1 LQIKKLRDII
11 SKVKLRQGREYMK
24 KFFRSF
30 SWIVSDILFIN
41 VALAISI
48 LLRFGEEFWTRFYLY
63 QETFIYLTLSFL
75 LFAII
80 FKLYKRIWRYISTG
94 DILLIIGIITI
105 SLFISILCFNIR
117 KGFFLPRTLI
127 ALTWFFSLALIG
139 GSRLLWRLYC
149 EKRVRFKKGEERIL
163 IVGAGDA
170 GEIISREIIRRP
182 DLGELI
188 GFVDDDKE
196 KIGKRIHNKKVL
208 NSIEKIDIIIKKE
221 KIDTIIIA
229 IPSASGKE
237 IRRIIDNIKS
247 KEVKIKTLPGLY
259 ELVDGKVSVSRIR
272 NIRIEDLLGREPVDL
287 NLEEISGYLEG
298 KRVMVT
304 GGGGSIGGELAR
316 QICRFEPK
324 SLILLDHS
332 ENGLFHINLELE
344 RKWSGVGIEMEIVP
358 VMADIRDK
366 EKMDKIFNKYIPEV
380 VFHAAA
386 HKHVPMMEY
395 HPDEAV
401 MNNIIGTKNVAELAK
416 RYGAE
421 RVVMISTDK
430 AINPTSVM
438 GASKRVAEMVVKD
451 IGSRI
456 AKAEEKIGEE
466 EGKNKTK
473 FVAVRFGNVLE
484 SNGSV
489 VPMFKQQIAEDGP
502 VTVTDR
508 EVKRYFMTLPE
519 ASQLVIQ
526 AGVLGTGGEVFVL
539 DMGKPV
545 KVLDLAKQMI
555 RLSGLELGEDIEIKI
570 IGLRPGEKLF
580 EELLTEEERSRVL
593 GDSGHEKI
601 FIAKVEEVDGE
612 KLGEDIKELEVLARK
627 MDSEGIVRKLQEMV
641 PNYKPNRD
649 MLK

>member
-1 LQIKKLRDII
+1 
-11 SKVKLRQGREYMK
+11 MK
-24 KFFRSF
+24 RFFRSF
-30 SWIVSDILFIN
+30 SWVVLDIVLLNVSLILSLI
-41 VALAISI
+41 
-48 LLRFGEEFWTRFYLY
+48 LRFGEGWGNYFYVY
-63 QETFIYLTLSFL
+63 RESIVYLSGLFL
-75 LFAII
+75 LFAVI
-80 FKLYKRIWRYISTG
+80 FRLYKRIWRYLSICDLFLIAEVVTG
-94 DILLIIGIITI
+94 GIFGTV
-105 SLFISILCFNIR
+105 LYLNWV
-117 KGFFLPRTLI
+117 KGIAFPRTVV
-127 ALTWFFSLALIG
+127 ALTWFFSLALVG
-139 GSRLLWRLYC
+139 GSRLVWRLYC
-149 EKRVRFKKGEERIL
+149 ERKGALDRGQERIL

-170 GEIISREIIRRP
+170 GEVISREIIRRP
-182 DLGELI
+182 DLGKLV

-196 KIGKRIHNKKVL
+196 KIGERIHNRKVL
-208 NSIEKIDIIIKKE
+208 GNVEGINDILEKE
-221 KIDTIIIA
+221 QIDTVIIT
-229 IPSASGKE
+229 IPTARGKQ
-237 IRRIIDNIKS
+237 IKRIIDNIKN
-247 KEVKIKTLPGLY
+247 KKVKIKILPGLY

-272 NIRIEDLLGREPVDL
+272 EVRIEDLLGREPVDL

-316 QICRFEPK
+316 QICRFKPR

-332 ENGLFHINLELE
+332 ENGLFNINLELE
-344 RKWSGVGIEMEIVP
+344 GKWAGAGEEAGVEMEVVP
-358 VMADIRDK
+358 VVADIRNRDK
-366 EKMDKIFNKYIPEV
+366 MNKIFKKYRPEV
-380 VFHAAA
+380 VFHTAA

-401 MNNIIGTKNVAELAK
+401 MNNIIGTKNVVELAE

-438 GASKRVAEMVVKD
+438 GASKQVAEMVVKD
-451 IGSRI
+451 LGSRS
-456 AKAEEKIGEE
+456 ED
-466 EGKNKTK
+466 K

-489 VPMFKQQIAEDGP
+489 VPMFKQQIAEGGP

-526 AGVLGTGGEVFVL
+526 AGALGRGGEVFVL
-539 DMGKPV
+539 DMGEPI
-545 KVLDLAKQMI
+545 KVLDLAEELI
-555 RLSGLELGEDIEIKI
+555 RLSGLEVGEDIEIKI
-570 IGLRPGEKLF
+570 VGLRPGEKLF
-580 EELLTEEERSRVL
+580 EELLTEEERSGVL

-612 KLGEDIKELEVLARK
+612 KLGKDIKELEVLAK
-627 MDSEGIVRKLQEMV
+627 EMDSEGIVSKLQEMV
-641 PNYKPNRD
+641 PSYKPNRD

>member
-1 LQIKKLRDII
+1 
-11 SKVKLRQGREYMK
+11 MK
-24 KFFRSF
+24 RLFRSF
-30 SWIVSDILFIN
+30 SWVVLDIVFIN
-41 VALAISI
+41 VSLI
-48 LLRFGEEFWTRFYLY
+48 LSLMLRFGEDWGTYFYVYREL
-63 QETFIYLTLSFL
+63 IAYLSGFFL
-75 LFAII
+75 LFAVV
-80 FKLYKRIWRYISTG
+80 FRLYKRIWRYLSVGDLFLIAEVVTG
-94 DILLIIGIITI
+94 GIVIAV
-105 SLFISILCFNIR
+105 LGLNWL
-117 KGFFLPRTLI
+117 KGIAFPRTVV
-127 ALTWFFSLALIG
+127 ALTWFFSLALVG
-139 GSRLLWRLYC
+139 GSRLIWRLYC
-149 EKRVRFKKGEERIL
+149 ERKGALNRGQERIL

-170 GEIISREIIRRP
+170 GEVISREIIRRP
-182 DLGELI
+182 DLGELV
-188 GFVDDDKE
+188 GFADDDKD
-196 KIGKRIHNKKVL
+196 KVGKRIHNRKVL
-208 NSIEKIDIIIKKE
+208 GNIEGINDILEKE
-221 KIDTIIIA
+221 QVSTIIIA
-229 IPSASGKE
+229 IPAASGKQ
-237 IRRIIDNIKS
+237 IRRIVNNIKN

-272 NIRIEDLLGREPVDL
+272 SIRIEDLLGREPVDL

-316 QICRFEPK
+316 QICRFGPR

-344 RKWSGVGIEMEIVP
+344 RKWSGVEIGLV
-358 VMADIRDK
+358 VADIRDRD
-366 EKMDKIFNKYIPEV
+366 KMDKIFKRYRPEV

-386 HKHVPMMEY
+386 HKHVPMMEF

-401 MNNIIGTKNVAELAK
+401 MNNIIGTKNVAELAEM
-416 RYGAE
+416 YGTE

-451 IGSRI
+451 L
-456 AKAEEKIGEE
+456 AN
-466 EGKNKTK
+466 KNKTK

-489 VPMFKQQIAEDGP
+489 VPMFKQQIAEGGP

-526 AGVLGTGGEVFVL
+526 AGALGKGGEVFVL

-545 KVLDLAKQMI
+545 KVLDMAEELI
-555 RLSGLELGEDIEIKI
+555 RLSGLEVGEDIEIKI
-570 IGLRPGEKLF
+570 VGLRPGEKMF
-580 EELLTEEERSRVL
+580 EEILTEEERSGVL

-601 FIAKVEEVDGE
+601 FIAKVEEVEGE
-612 KLGEDIKELEVLARK
+612 KLKKDIEELRVLAK
-627 MDSEGIVRKLQEMV
+627 EMDNEGVVRKLQEMV
-641 PNYKPNRD
+641 PSYQPNRG

>member
-1 LQIKKLRDII
+1 
-11 SKVKLRQGREYMK
+11 MK
-24 KFFRSF
+24 RFFRSF
-30 SWIVSDILFIN
+30 SWVVLDIVFIN
-41 VALAISI
+41 VSLI
-48 LLRFGEEFWTRFYLY
+48 LSLILRFGEGWGTYFYVYREL
-63 QETFIYLTLSFL
+63 IVYLTGFFL
-75 LFAII
+75 LFALI
-80 FKLYKRIWRYISTG
+80 FKLYRRIWRYLSIGDLFLIAEAVTGGIFGTVLCLNWVKGIS
-94 DILLIIGIITI
+94 
-105 SLFISILCFNIR
+105 F
-117 KGFFLPRTLI
+117 PRTVV
-127 ALTWFFSLALIG
+127 ALTWFFSLALVG
-139 GSRLLWRLYC
+139 GSRLVWRLYC
-149 EKRVRFKKGEERIL
+149 EKKGALNRGQERIL

-170 GEIISREIIRRP
+170 GEVISREIIRRR
-182 DLGELI
+182 DLGKLV

-196 KIGKRIHNKKVL
+196 KLGKRIHNVKVL
-208 NSIEKIDIIIKKE
+208 GNVEGINDILEKE
-221 KIDTIIIA
+221 QVGTVIIA
-229 IPSASGKE
+229 IPTASGKT
-237 IRRIIDNIKS
+237 IKRIVNNIKN

-298 KRVMVT
+298 RRVMVT

-316 QICRFEPK
+316 QICRFRPR

-344 RKWSGVGIEMEIVP
+344 RKWSGVGEEAGADMEIELV
-358 VMADIRDK
+358 VADIRDRK
-366 EKMDKIFNKYIPEV
+366 KMDKIFKKYVPEV
-380 VFHAAA
+380 LFHAAA
-386 HKHVPMMEY
+386 HKHVPMMEF

-401 MNNIIGTKNVAELAK
+401 MNNIIGTKNVAELAE

-451 IGSRI
+451 LGSR
-456 AKAEEKIGEE
+456 KAEKKEEKIGERE
-466 EGKNKTK
+466 REGEGEGEGKGKNKTK

-489 VPMFKQQIAEDGP
+489 VPMFKQQIAEGGP

-526 AGVLGTGGEVFVL
+526 AGALGKGGEVFVL
-539 DMGKPV
+539 DMGEPV
-545 KVLDLAKQMI
+545 KVLDMAEELI
-555 RLSGLELGEDIEIKI
+555 RLSGFEVGEDIEIKI
-570 IGLRPGEKLF
+570 AGLRPGEKLF
-580 EELLTEEERSRVL
+580 EELLTEEERSGVL

-601 FIAKVEEVDGE
+601 FIAKVEEVVGE
-612 KLGEDIKELEVLARK
+612 KLEKDIKELEVLARE
-627 MDSEGIVRKLQEMV
+627 MDAEGIVRKLQEMV
-641 PNYKPNRD
+641 PSYQPNRG
-649 MLK
+649 MLKDSR

>member
-1 LQIKKLRDII
+1 MKNIIRRFSWVVLDII
-11 SKVKLRQGREYMK
+11 
-24 KFFRSF
+24 
-30 SWIVSDILFIN
+30 FIN
-41 VALAISI
+41 VSLI
-48 LLRFGEEFWTRFYLY
+48 LSLILRFGRDWVQYFDEFKEL
-63 QETFIYLTLSFL
+63 FIYFSISYIV
-75 LFAII
+75 FAML
-80 FKLYKRIWRYISTG
+80 FKLYKRIWRYISINDLFLIAGTVTVAV
-94 DILLIIGIITI
+94 ISSLLYLNFVIKIYIPW
-105 SLFISILCFNIR
+105 SV
-117 KGFFLPRTLI
+117 K
-127 ALTWFFSLALIG
+127 ALTWFFSLALVG
-139 GSRLLWRLYC
+139 GSRLVWRLYC
-149 EKRVRFKKGEERIL
+149 EKKSDSKVVGEKVL

-170 GEIISREIIRRP
+170 GEIIAREIIKRC
-182 DLGELI
+182 DLGTLV
-188 GFVDDDKE
+188 GFIDDDKE
-196 KIGKRIHNKKVL
+196 KIGKRIHNRTVFGSVKEINDVL
-208 NSIEKIDIIIKKE
+208 EKEQIN
-221 KIDTIIIA
+221 TVIIA
-229 IPSASGKE
+229 IPTASGKE
-237 IRRIIDNIKS
+237 IRRIINNIKN
-247 KEVKIKTLPGLY
+247 KKVKIKILPGLY

-272 NIRIEDLLGREPVDL
+272 EVRIEDLLGRETVDL

-316 QICRFEPK
+316 QICRFKPK
-324 SLILLDHS
+324 SLVLLDHS

-344 RKWSGVGIEMEIVP
+344 GKWLEAGAEMEIVP
-358 VMADIRDK
+358 VVADIRDRD
-366 EKMDKIFNKYIPEV
+366 KMNKIFKKCKPEV
-380 VFHAAA
+380 VFHSAA
-386 HKHVPMMEY
+386 HKHVPMMEF

-401 MNNIIGTKNVAELAK
+401 VNNIIGTKNVAELAE

-421 RVVMISTDK
+421 RVVMVSTDK

-451 IGSRI
+451 MGS
-456 AKAEEKIGEE
+456 KS
-466 EGKNKTK
+466 NTK

-489 VPMFKQQIAEDGP
+489 VPMFIQQIAEGGP

-526 AGVLGTGGEVFVL
+526 AGTLGTGGEVFVL

-545 KVLDLAKQMI
+545 KVLDMAKQMI

-580 EELLTEEERSRVL
+580 EELLTEEERSGVL

-612 KLGEDIKELEVLARK
+612 KLEKDIKELERLAK
-627 MDSEGIVRKLQEMV
+627 EMDAEGIVRKLQEMV
-641 PNYKPNRD
+641 PNYQPKRE
-649 MLK
+649 MLDSR